1 MKQDPLDDRIALL
14 EKPPPIVASHEGIPL
29 VLQALREKLI
39 QAEAEVR
46 KLALIYHADYTK
58 GVRAGL
64 AVALF
69 LLYHPEFTWYHPET
83 FWQQVRAE
91 SREFE
96 AEAQKERVGR
106 HKG

>member
-39 QAEAEVR
+39 QAEGEVRESAMRYHGDFSKGLRVGFALALKMLDDGIYRAEAFWAEVR
-46 KLALIYHADYTK
+46 L
-58 GVRAGL
+58 
-64 AVALF
+64 
-69 LLYHPEFTWYHPET
+69 ET
-83 FWQQVRAE
+83 LR
-91 SREFE
+91 FE
-96 AEAQKERVGR
+96 AQAHKTRLG